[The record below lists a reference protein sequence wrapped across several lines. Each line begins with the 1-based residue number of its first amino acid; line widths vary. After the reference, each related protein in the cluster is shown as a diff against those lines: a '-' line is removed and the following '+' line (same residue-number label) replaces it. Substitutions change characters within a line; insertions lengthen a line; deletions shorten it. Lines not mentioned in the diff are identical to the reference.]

1 MSCSDP
7 AFFQDPSGCTA
18 VAALLTHDR
27 RLFVVSGR
35 HAGKYCFHSNLMF
48 QANAGDS
55 RSVLSCKGFA
65 KPMSYD
71 HKPTNDSERTGPL
84 SALPL
89 VYGVLQRKRN
99 ELSLLV
105 VTWSTVVSTVSL
117 F

>member
-1 MSCSDP
+1 MLDP

-27 RLFVVSGR
+27 RLFVVR
-35 HAGKYCFHSNLMF
+35 DRRAGIREFHSYFLF

-71 HKPTNDSERTGPL
+71 HKPTNDRKHTAPFFT
-84 SALPL
+84 LPL
-89 VYGVLQRKRN
+89 VYSILQWKRN
-99 ELSLLV
+99 ELSPLV

-117 F
+117 